1 MTVTTTKTLTVTVV
15 RTAKNLTVSADG
27 GSRGKRELVLDFVKV
42 DKVEL
47 SDVQN
52 QVLDH
57 FVDAGFRTRFGTP
70 YEVKATPD
78 QLKTLV
84 TIKELSEGTVS
95 AAKAPA
101 AKTKAPLPAPI
112 DKVTT
117 ETVVAGTR
125 RVTRTPERRPTA
137 DPAASEAARVEQ
149 AEAVI
154 ARLNEPQWMLQYDI
168 PDSAEEG
175 NPSWLMWK
183 AGFFRLTKSVWVGS
197 ESCTKS
203 PLIETLMSTYRQ
215 KGIRAYLIPFAE
227 SANAQLR
234 ALAQERLREM
244 LVEIHGSLVQRIA
257 SAAQFLADGQAA
269 MEADRKRG
277 EEVTSRRQEAL
288 ADRYDGRMRSALQ
301 VAAER
306 LEVAIRFAE
315 MYDHREQ
322 VSDLLD
328 GLRSAIRSEAAAFNA
343 RALEQDRRAVALP
356 AVVTGA

>member
-1 MTVTTTKTLTVTVV
+1 MTVTTTKTVKTSVV
-15 RTAKNLTVSADG
+15 RTAKTLTVTADG
-27 GSRGKRELVLDFVKV
+27 GTRGKRELILDLAKV

-47 SDVQN
+47 TDPQN
-52 QVLDH
+52 GVLDV
-57 FVDAGFRTRFGTP
+57 FMDAGRGVRWGTP
-70 YEVKATPD
+70 YAVETTPD

-84 TIKELSEGTVS
+84 SVKDLSEGATE
-95 AAKAPA
+95 APA
-101 AKTKAPLPAPI
+101 PKTRAPRPAPI

-234 ALAQERLREM
+234 ALAQECLREM

-328 GLRSAIRSEAAAFNA
+328 GLRSAIRSEAAAFNT

>member
-1 MTVTTTKTLTVTVV
+1 MATTTKTVTTTVV
-15 RTAKNLTVSADG
+15 RTAKNLTVTADG
-27 GSRGKRELVLDFVKV
+27 GARGKRELVLDFTKI

-47 SDVQN
+47 GDAQN
-52 QVLDH
+52 LILDH
-57 FVDAGFRTRFGTP
+57 FIDAGFGTRFGTP
-70 YEVKATPD
+70 YVVEATPD

-84 TIKELSEGTVS
+84 TIKELSEGTAP
-95 AAKAPA
+95 AAKAPR
-101 AKTKAPLPAPI
+101 PAPI

-125 RVTRTPERRPTA
+125 RVTRVPARKLAA
-137 DPAASEAARVEQ
+137 DPVASETTRVEQ

-175 NPSWLMWK
+175 NPSWLMWR

-203 PLIETLMSTYRQ
+203 PLIETLMATYRE

-227 SANAQLR
+227 RANQQLR
-234 ALAQERLREM
+234 ELAQERLREM
-244 LVEIHGSLVQRIA
+244 LVEIHTSLIERIA
-257 SAAQFLADGQAA
+257 SAAKFLSDGQEA

-301 VAAER
+301 VSAER

-315 MYDHREQ
+315 MYDHRER

-328 GLRSAIRSEAAAFNA
+328 ALREAIRAEAAAFNA
-343 RALEQDRRAVALP
+343 AALRQDRRALSLP
-356 AVVTGA
+356 AVVTGS

>member
-1 MTVTTTKTLTVTVV
+1 MATTTAKTVTTTVV
-15 RTAKNLTVSADG
+15 RTAKNLTVTADG
-27 GSRGKRELVLDFVKV
+27 GSRGRRELVLDLSKV

-47 SDVQN
+47 NDVQN
-52 QVLDH
+52 QVLDLLM
-57 FVDAGFRTRFGTP
+57 DAGQGVRWGTP
-70 YEVKATPD
+70 YTVEASLD

-84 TIKELSEGTVS
+84 SVKDLSEGATE
-95 AAKAPA
+95 APA
-101 AKTKAPLPAPI
+101 PKTRAPRPAPI

-234 ALAQERLREM
+234 ALAQECLREM